1 MQHIE
6 HALDMIGRPI
16 VVGDYVVSYN
26 LLYEVL
32 EVESKQMV
40 RVQLLSPSKS
50 SRPSKRKGL
59 EICKVDRDDVL
70 LYALKKY
77 A

>member
-1 MQHIE
+1 
-6 HALDMIGRPI
+6 MIGRPI

-32 EVESKQMV
+32 EVASNIMV
-40 RVQLLSPSKS
+40 RIKLLTPSKS
-50 SRPSKRKGL
+50 SRLVTRNSM

-70 LYALKKY
+70 LYVLKKGHV